1 MAVELKFKCPVCGKQ
16 YEVSLQAARHV
27 FGTGD
32 KKHRDWVDSQG
43 VNFKDLLVEQAL
55 NPGNASYQTVAEL
68 IEKAQAG
75 LKK

>member
-1 MAVELKFKCPVCGKQ
+1 MAIELKFKCPACGKQ

-27 FGTGD
+27 FGPGD
-32 KKHRDWVDSQG
+32 KKLRDWVDSQG

-55 NPGNASYQTVAEL
+55 NPGNASYQVVADL